1 MCVCGSETSFKIAAL
16 ELILTQPKNAI
27 LQQYRR
33 LFEMEEIDLTVA
45 DDALCAIARKAID
58 NGNSAW
64 ALRTIMEEL
73 LLDTMF
79 HLPALKGQLTST
91 RLFRAGEWNIVS
103 RRIFSMT
110 VRNPHAPVPSLMA
123 LWAMA
128 VRASSA
134 TTRLIDCISNSRWYC
149 VSSAFLGWV
158 RMSLRERFVKAFQ
171 YRNCR

>member
-1 MCVCGSETSFKIAAL
+1 MNRSMCVCGSETRFKIAAL

-79 HLPALKGQLTST
+79 HLPALKGQVTKVVVTKEAVEGAVYPLYLYADGSAAPAHT
-91 RLFRAGEWNIVS
+91 AG
-103 RRIFSMT
+103 
-110 VRNPHAPVPSLMA
+110 
-123 LWAMA
+123 
-128 VRASSA
+128 
-134 TTRLIDCISNSRWYC
+134 
-149 VSSAFLGWV
+149 
-158 RMSLRERFVKAFQ
+158 
-171 YRNCR
+171 